1 MELVLN
7 RYVTSVVIIITVPA
21 TLFLSCLLLLA
32 PLTASTIISLTV
44 LIPLFRFWK
53 IIIVMFYLCVGEKT
67 FIYYPF
73 RRPSVTLTSPW
84 YDVFGKIK
92 KHPLPKYDMFPEVPF
107 GLGAGQKRLLD
118 YSWFRTVLDSEWRFL
133 ILVKQMTSS
142 PLSAQVA
149 ILFEY
154 NVLFSARS
162 HTTLTLSFSGQVKS
176 PISVHPRQDTSA

>member
-7 RYVTSVVIIITVPA
+7 RYVTSVVIIITVPV
-21 TLFLSCLLLLA
+21 TLFLSCLLLLS
-32 PLTASTIISLTV
+32 PLAASTIISLTV
-44 LIPLFRFWK
+44 F
-53 IIIVMFYLCVGEKT
+53 
-67 FIYYPF
+67 
-73 RRPSVTLTSPW
+73 TSPW

-107 GLGAGQKRLLD
+107 WLGAGQKSLLD
-118 YSWFRTVLDSEWRFL
+118 YSGLSTIQNEDSSFL
-133 ILVKQMTSS
+133 SNKWPP
-142 PLSAQVA
+142 PLEAQVA

-176 PISVHPRQDTSA
+176 PNSVHPRQHTSAYVSIHRTCLGKRSLQAVCILQTVVLVRNHTGEVL